1 MSREGSFSLVSS
13 SSSNGSVHQ
22 SFPWKNATKSI
33 KIFVA
38 SLLLFS
44 DCNDVPGRL
53 DVDGLL
59 QKNQSW
65 STICC
70 LRSCKVKTM
79 MMMTMMTIMQY
90 MHTRSIITS
99 GIKATRNYMLVC
111 WLLYV
116 VLPMSAMFSASVWKH
131 KKATYHFITATTCGF
146 GALIISY
153 FDVLYVCYTAS
164 HHIQG
169 PALFVLGSML
179 AVLFLSGKNEQTSS
193 I

>member
-1 MSREGSFSLVSS
+1 MLPE
-13 SSSNGSVHQ
+13 
-22 SFPWKNATKSI
+22 
-33 KIFVA
+33 
-38 SLLLFS
+38 
-44 DCNDVPGRL
+44 
-53 DVDGLL
+53 
-59 QKNQSW
+59 
-65 STICC
+65 
-70 LRSCKVKTM
+70 
-79 MMMTMMTIMQY
+79 IMQSENNDDDDNDDNY
-90 MHTRSIITS
+90 AIYAHQINHYKWYQ
-99 GIKATRNYMLVC
+99 GLAATRNYMLVC